1 MNKYLIG
8 IIILLLAINVFA
20 IANFLYYRK
29 NVMAQLLMMEEEGK
43 RVMPL
48 EINLRANMENNAR
61 RIQDI
66 SGKNQKGELKC
77 LHDFFDSGMD
87 KILVCRFSELDCES
101 CIDFTIKTLLGKN
114 VVIEKD
120 NILFVS
126 TYKNDVNFNRQ
137 KQLYGIQDYE
147 SLNIM
152 DLGIPLED
160 YGYPYYFILDKS
172 LQVLDVFVPSK
183 SSQVM
188 IQKYFD
194 EIQEKHFSHS
204 IYEN

>member
-29 NVMAQLLMMEEEGK
+29 NVMAQLLMLEEEGK

-101 CIDFTIKTLLGKN
+101 CIDYAIMNAKKYGN
-114 VVIEKD
+114 RIGVE
-120 NILFVS
+120 NILYLGS
-126 TYKNDVNFNRQ
+126 YRNNRIFNRQ
-137 KQLYGIQDYE
+137 KEMYGMD
-147 SLNIM
+147 SCRTLNVPILGLPIE
-152 DLGIPLED
+152 DLGR
-160 YGYPYYFILDKS
+160 PYYF
-172 LQVLDVFVPSK
+172 VLDRSLSVSNVFIPNKATHGMLDS
-183 SSQVM
+183 
-188 IQKYFD
+188 YFNMLYD
-194 EIQEKHFSHS
+194 RYFVKE
-204 IYEN
+204 